1 MIQEFERDKII
12 SYLMAK
18 YPNKPVSVKFLNGED
33 GTYKKMFLE
42 SFHLLKTFLFILNL
56 F

>member
-1 MIQEFERDKII
+1 MIREFERDKII

-33 GTYKKMFLE
+33 GTYKKMFLDRT
-42 SFHLLKTFLFILNL
+42 HHKYYR
-56 F
+56 